1 MRATTEVVCA
11 ADSAKRAKGLVA
23 VIGSLLILGALV
35 PLALGE
41 TTPDAQSCIDS
52 ALERPQIRFTG
63 MVYPGDRRK
72 QTLELQARISS
83 IPETCRQ
90 EVTRPTP
97 KAIFMVQSPRNHKR
111 WFRSKPRGFRVEN
124 APVGDDGG
132 ISDAAFEGFGGNK
145 GLDYRCTPGKGITHV
160 KAVLKLDAN
169 SSADGQV
176 LGRKSYPV
184 PIRVLP
190 VPRIDPV
197 QGGGVRKAC

>member
-1 MRATTEVVCA
+1 MEAEIGATCIRSSSKRFRALA
-11 ADSAKRAKGLVA
+11 A
-23 VIGSLLILGALV
+23 VIGSLLMLACALS

-41 TTPDAQSCIDS
+41 ATPDMQSCINI
-52 ALERPQIRFTG
+52 ALERPRVRFTG

-72 QTLELQARISS
+72 QIIEIQARISS
-83 IPETCRQ
+83 IPEACRQ
-90 EVTRPTP
+90 EVTRTP

-132 ISDAAFEGFGGNK
+132 VSDTAFEGFGGNK
-145 GLDYRCTPGKGITHV
+145 GLDYRCTPGKGVTHV

-169 SSADGQV
+169 SPVDGQV
-176 LGRKSYPV
+176 LGQKSYPV
-184 PIRVLP
+184 SIKVIP
-190 VPRIDPV
+190 VPRGYPV